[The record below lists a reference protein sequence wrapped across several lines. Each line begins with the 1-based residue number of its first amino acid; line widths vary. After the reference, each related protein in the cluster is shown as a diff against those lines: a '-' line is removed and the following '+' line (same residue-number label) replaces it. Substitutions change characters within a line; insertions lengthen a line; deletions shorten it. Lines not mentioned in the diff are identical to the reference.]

1 MAATTP
7 LYSPPLHPARRLIR
21 ALSIPLS
28 YPSIPTPSQHPTD
41 AIVEMELDDL
51 PVRGLPTTAAAAI
64 EELERPQL
72 RRRATTTTTPATS
85 AVYANHKSSWPAV
98 SITREEFDN
107 SRRSSLDSI
116 FSDASSLSQLSS
128 HSEPRARPRTRP
140 TAARN
145 AQRKSEADA
154 IWREFWA

>member
-1 MAATTP
+1 MAAANP
-7 LYSPPLHPARRLIR
+7 LSSPPLHPARRLVK

-28 YPSIPTPSQHPTD
+28 YPSIPTPSHPSD
-41 AIVEMELDDL
+41 AIIELELDDL
-51 PVRGLPTTAAAAI
+51 SVRGLPTAAAAI

-72 RRRATTTTTPATS
+72 RRRATTTTIATS
-85 AVYANHKSSWPAV
+85 ADYFNNKLSWPAV
-98 SITREEFDN
+98 SITREDIDS

-128 HSEPRARPRTRP
+128 DSEPRARPRTRP

-154 IWREFWA
+154 VWREFWT